1 MTRTAIITGA
11 SSGIGAAAA
20 TLFIDAGFSVVNISR
35 RPCPVNGVTDL
46 CGDLSDPESVKEL
59 AHSLTSHI
67 TEIQPTSVCLVHN
80 AALMLKDSATDTD
93 DALLAEVLQINTLAI
108 NHLNRELLPLMPS
121 GSSVLFVGSTLSEK
135 AVKGAFSYVVSKHA
149 QLGMMRATCQDLM
162 GRGIHTALV
171 CPGFTDTEMLRNH
184 IGQDEEIIRA
194 ISAMN
199 SFGRLVEPEEIAR
212 LIVWAHDNPVINGA
226 VLHGNLGQVEH

>member
-1 MTRTAIITGA
+1 MKRTAIITGA

-20 TLFIDAGFSVVNISR
+20 SMFLDAGFAVINISR
-35 RPCPVNGVTDL
+35 RPCPVTGVTDV
-46 CGDLSDPESVKEL
+46 CGDLSDPKSVQKL
-59 AHSLTSHI
+59 AGTLSLQL
-67 TEIQPTSVCLVHN
+67 TETQPSSVCLVHN
-80 AALMLKDSATDTD
+80 AALMLKDSADTTD
-93 DALLAEVLQINTLAI
+93 DSSLARVLQINTLAI
-108 NHLNRELLPLMPS
+108 NNLNRELLPLMPS

-162 GRGIHTALV
+162 GRGIHTALI

-184 IGQDEEIIRA
+184 IGQDQKIIEA

-212 LIVWAHDNPVINGA
+212 LIFWAHSNPVINGA